1 MKKLI
6 LNFLIN
12 FITNLMVWCII
23 LLISALNLITNKGIL
38 ETLFFIFAFVGFII
52 ILAIGEDI
60 GKKLKKNLKV

>member
-38 ETLFFIFAFVGFII
+38 ETLFFIFALVGFII

>member
-1 MKKLI
+1 
-6 LNFLIN
+6 
-12 FITNLMVWCII
+12 MVWCII